1 MNPENQTDWQG
12 DGKRYQA
19 PQIILE
25 LDLEARAGSPAFLQ
39 DLEEEISAA
48 P

>member
-1 MNPENQTDWQG
+1 MNPEQQIDWQG
-12 DGKRYQA
+12 EAKRYQA

-25 LDLEARAGSPAFLQ
+25 LDLEAQAGTPAFLQ
-39 DLEEEISAA
+39 DLEEAISEA

>member
-1 MNPENQTDWQG
+1 MNPEHQIDWQG
-12 DGKRYQA
+12 KAKRYQA

-25 LDLEARAGSPAFLQ
+25 LDLEAQAGSPAFLQ
-39 DLEEEISAA
+39 DLEEEISET